1 MTALDHYRFTDPVLR
16 ILPTALI
23 DALDLS
29 ADNLTIIEPGH
40 HTVEE
45 GSALD
50 AIFLI
55 ADGWATSQMKINT
68 GDSQTL
74 DIMGPGT
81 IAGLCRLDDVSLAA
95 YSITILQKIHAYQ
108 LNVDAL
114 TTACS
119 QDEELSRWLMSLLV
133 RQTQRTQRHLTALGQ
148 LPARGRLAFVML
160 RILAVAQQMGQPTN
174 GQAIPLPMTQDIIG
188 NMLGLTNVSVSKI
201 MTSFRKEG
209 LIDYSRNRFII
220 KNVAALSDICG
231 MTPEDIPSQLLP
243 IGDDDPARIPAE

>member
-1 MTALDHYRFTDPVLR
+1 MTALDHRPSVDPALR
-16 ILPTALI
+16 VLPTALI

-29 ADNLTIIEPGH
+29 ADNLTTIEPGRH
-40 HTVEE
+40 AVEDGTV
-45 GSALD
+45 LD

-55 ADGWATSQMKINT
+55 VDGWATSQMTINT

-95 YSITILQKIHAYQ
+95 YSVTILQKVYAYRMD
-108 LNVDAL
+108 VGAL

-119 QDEELSRWLMSLLV
+119 QDEALSRWLSTLLV
-133 RQTQRTQRHLTALGQ
+133 RQSQKTQRHLTALGQ

-160 RILAVAQQMGQPTN
+160 RILAVAQQMGQPN
-174 GQAIPLPMTQDIIG
+174 HGHAIPLPMTQDIIG

-201 MTSFRKEG
+201 MTSFRKDG
-209 LIDYSRNRFII
+209 LIDYSRSRFII

-231 MTPEDIPSQLLP
+231 MTPEDIPSHLSP
-243 IGDDDPARIPAE
+243 IGFDDAARIPVD